1 MIIGE
6 RMNIQQLSKRLETVV
21 SYIPQQSKIA
31 DIGSDHAY
39 LPCYAV
45 NKGIA
50 SFAIAGEVVK
60 GPYLSAKKQVEDAQL
75 TQEVE
80 VRFGSGLEVIAP
92 GEVDCIT
99 IAGMG
104 GALIASILEAGKEKL
119 TNQRLILQP
128 NVSSRSIRTW
138 LMDNEWDLV
147 GEEILEEDDKVY
159 EILVAE
165 KGNPRRHY
173 SGELEKE
180 LLLGP
185 FLIKERNDAFLKKWN
200 QELHQWKNILN
211 NMEKAEK
218 TDALE
223 ERKRELIQKIQMV
236 EEVLI
241 P

>member
-1 MIIGE
+1 
-6 RMNIQQLSKRLETVV
+6 MNILQLSKRLETVV
-21 SYIPQQSKIA
+21 SYIPENSKIA

-75 TQEVE
+75 TKEVE
-80 VRFGSGLEVIAP
+80 VRLGNGLEVLAP

-104 GALIASILEAGKEKL
+104 GALIASILEAGKDKL
-119 TNQRLILQP
+119 SNGPRLILQP
-128 NVSSRSIRTW
+128 NVSASSIRTW
-138 LMDNEWDLV
+138 LMDNEWSLI
-147 GEEILEEDDKVY
+147 GEDILEEDDKLY
-159 EILVAE
+159 EIVIAE
-165 KGNPRRHY
+165 KGDPKANY
-173 SGELEKE
+173 SNEMEKE

-185 FLIKERNDAFLKKWN
+185 FLMNDQSDAFKRKWN
-200 QELHQWKNILN
+200 QELHQWKKIIK

-218 TDALE
+218 TDALVK
-223 ERKRELIQKIQMV
+223 RKRELIQKIQMV
-236 EEVLI
+236 EEVLT